1 MFLFFSEAQAQ
12 YNLMQPIKGLGTG
25 QTVSS
30 YVPTIIMLGIALAAL
45 LAVVVIVV
53 AGFMYITAAGNPG
66 NVEKAKSYLLN
77 AIIGLL
83 IAIGYWLILQA
94 INPDILKGELGA
106 LESAPAGQ
114 ATATGGGGATE
125 PVGGG
130 GGANPEGETML
141 YIPGGE
147 PNQDPSSVPWQP
159 ANVNWRGADT
169 EEDLYVDDS
178 TADADQWSWL
188 ETLPPT
194 PIIPPEPEPDSFILF
209 MDACEYHCISDGED
223 VVDCGVGFCIGP

>member
-1 MFLFFSEAQAQ
+1 MKKIATAQIILTIFAGMFLFFSEAQAQ

-130 GGANPEGETML
+130 GGANPEGETL
-141 YIPGGE
+141 IYESGDAPE
-147 PNQDPSSVPWQP
+147 WNPDTNFDT
-159 ANVNWRGADT
+159 ADLDFLDYT
-169 EEDLYVDDS
+169 EEEYDL
-178 TADADQWSWL
+178 
-188 ETLPPT
+188 
-194 PIIPPEPEPDSFILF
+194 
-209 MDACEYHCISDGED
+209 
-223 VVDCGVGFCIGP
+223 GVKLDTSLWNVEEEEI